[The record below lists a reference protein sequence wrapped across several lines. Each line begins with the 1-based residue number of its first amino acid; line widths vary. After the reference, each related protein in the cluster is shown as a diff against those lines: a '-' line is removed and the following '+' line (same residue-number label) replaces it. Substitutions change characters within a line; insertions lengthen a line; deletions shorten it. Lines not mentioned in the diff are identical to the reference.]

1 MRYYQRTTLQRQWPE
16 LRPELRAAIEKH
28 AAENHFGE
36 LISQAIACI
45 ETESVHQKRGGLAGL
60 RDRLLGPND
69 PDPIHYSAAV
79 LLPGWLIWATSGAK
93 RGTITQSARL
103 VDIKVEEFTGFGDIE
118 DKGLN
123 ISGTLRGQRE
133 QVTAFLGLGE
143 GEATDQFKRTLRQA
157 LTRAN
162 TAGKP

>member
-1 MRYYQRTTLQRQWPE
+1 MRYYQRTTHQRQWTD

-36 LISQAIACI
+36 LIGQAIACI

-69 PDPIHYSAAV
+69 PDSVHYSAAV

-103 VDIKVEEFTGFGDIE
+103 VDIKVEAFTGFGDIE
-118 DKGLN
+118 DNGIN
-123 ISGTLRGQRE
+123 VTGTRRGASDQT
-133 QVTAFLGLGE
+133 TAFIGLGE
-143 GEATDQFKRTLRQA
+143 GDAAGQFKKTLLHAIQ
-157 LTRAN
+157 RAH
-162 TAGKP
+162 TTGK